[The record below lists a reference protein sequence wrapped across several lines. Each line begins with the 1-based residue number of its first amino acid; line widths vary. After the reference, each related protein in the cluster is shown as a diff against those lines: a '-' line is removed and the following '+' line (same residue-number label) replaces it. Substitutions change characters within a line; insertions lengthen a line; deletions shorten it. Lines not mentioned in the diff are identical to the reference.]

1 MASSS
6 YPCATSCVCQITRVI
21 DISVSFRRLSKFLAA
36 PEAQILLLDPPQPR
50 PRFSPS
56 LTSSPIPSPVDAASR
71 AAPTATGSPAASLR
85 SALLT
90 SGATASDADPSAL
103 GAVSSPAGV
112 SALSSAPLEFGG
124 YLRSFAS
131 PQPGAVAIELTSATF
146 KWPAPKAKTDK
157 QACQTSKSAHERR
170 KRGKAKGSPGVKEG
184 QRAIPSHGD
193 GPSPSSSAPT
203 TAPTTAPNSMPPS
216 VAGSVPDLPAA
227 AAAAAAA
234 AARIAAH
241 TEGPHSETDA
251 NTRANARLDGN
262 SPPGLPPTL
271 RDISFCLSRGE
282 MLGVAGPVGC
292 GKSSLLSAL
301 INEIPRIG
309 GRVALRGSVAF
320 CAQEPW
326 VQNMSLRDN
335 ILFGRPWDA
344 SLYERVIEVC
354 GLAADLAS
362 LPSGDSTEIGERGI
376 NLSGGQ
382 KARIAL
388 ARACYQRADIY
399 LLDDVL
405 SAVDAHVATHLVE
418 HCLQGLLREWG
429 ATIVLVTHH
438 TIHLA
443 DADAVLLLDEAGAV
457 RAYGPP
463 ATVLADSAG
472 GGKEGRSRRK
482 GKARIQASNCA
493 ASNGEGAND
502 HNRNGAHVDDATRS
516 KLDKRD
522 SRRGDSGDAT
532 DAHKRQFNGVEA
544 GDAQAPIPAESSDKV
559 KNGGVNGAKT
569 TNRLIKDEERE
580 TGYIKASVW
589 RTYATALGVGALM
602 ALVFAYTI
610 GQALTLGSSFWLTQ
624 WSADTLH
631 QGSNPWLY
639 VIVYAIISLAAC
651 AVIWIRVVLVA
662 LACVR
667 AGRRLH
673 EGCVAAVVGSPMS
686 FFDTTPLGRIL
697 NRFSTDLQVVD
708 VQLRMTTQA
717 FGLCLFNLIGTLLL
731 VIINAWQILFG
742 LVPLGFAYVYVA
754 RYYRS
759 SSRELQ
765 RLDSLSK
772 SPIYAA
778 FTETLHGATTIIAF
792 GASERFAEEAKQRLD
807 ENLKVGFASAAANR
821 WLSIRL
827 EAIGNSIIAG
837 VAALAV
843 GLHGA
848 ATGGPGMTG
857 GAAAVAAGMA
867 GLSLSYAVSLTD
879 FLNWALRM
887 STTLEMQVG
896 AFGNRWALGIAGPS
910 IDVFSP
916 RVMNQKIIITL
927 YVNHF
932 FWYMSLATWHASYV
946 YMQPTL
952 HWAARLKFTTL
963 HLSQMVNV
971 ERLLGYSAL
980 AQEETRSAV
989 LGGPAGRGPPPAWP
1003 AHGAIT
1009 FAGAGMRYRPGTPFV
1024 LRNFDLSVAGGE
1036 KVGLVGRTG
1045 AGKSSVL
1052 VALFR
1057 LVELAEGSIS
1067 IDGVDIATLPLFV
1080 LRQRLAIIPQ
1090 VWRRHTER
1098 FSYGCPCCSF
1108 TCHI

>member
-1 MASSS
+1 
-6 YPCATSCVCQITRVI
+6 
-21 DISVSFRRLSKFLAA
+21 
-36 PEAQILLLDPPQPR
+36 
-50 PRFSPS
+50 
-56 LTSSPIPSPVDAASR
+56 
-71 AAPTATGSPAASLR
+71 
-85 SALLT
+85 
-90 SGATASDADPSAL
+90 
-103 GAVSSPAGV
+103 
-112 SALSSAPLEFGG
+112 
-124 YLRSFAS
+124 
-131 PQPGAVAIELTSATF
+131 
-146 KWPAPKAKTDK
+146 
-157 QACQTSKSAHERR
+157 
-170 KRGKAKGSPGVKEG
+170 
-184 QRAIPSHGD
+184 
-193 GPSPSSSAPT
+193 
-203 TAPTTAPNSMPPS
+203 
-216 VAGSVPDLPAA
+216 
-227 AAAAAAA
+227 
-234 AARIAAH
+234 
-241 TEGPHSETDA
+241 
-251 NTRANARLDGN
+251 
-262 SPPGLPPTL
+262 
-271 RDISFCLSRGE
+271 

-887 STTLEMQVG
+887 STTLEMQ
-896 AFGNRWALGIAGPS
+896 
-910 IDVFSP
+910 
-916 RVMNQKIIITL
+916 
-927 YVNHF
+927 
-932 FWYMSLATWHASYV
+932 
-946 YMQPTL
+946 
-952 HWAARLKFTTL
+952 
-963 HLSQMVNV
+963 MVNV

-1090 VWRRHTER
+1090 EPTLFSGTLRSNLDPFDQHVDAELWDCLAQCSLQPLASSHPEGLLQPIDAKGANLSVGQRQLVCMARALLRRSKILVLDEATASVDMATDQLIQETLQAQLHDATVLTIAHRLHTVMHCDRVVVLSEGAVLEQGPPLELR
-1098 FSYGCPCCSF
+1098 DQPYSAFAKLYAQSS
-1108 TCHI
+1108 